1 MPLAACVATSIIYEA
16 FLSDEYEKALM
27 HGPTFCGNPL
37 ACAAANAS
45 LDLFET
51 EPRLAQVTMMESQL
65 EAGLSVCR
73 DYSVVADVRVKGA
86 IGVVQLLHR
95 PDINRLREQ
104 FISQG
109 VWVRPF
115 GDVIYLMPALNIN
128 SDDLQQLIDAVIH
141 VVKATAS

>member
-1 MPLAACVATSIIYEA
+1 
-16 FLSDEYEKALM
+16 M